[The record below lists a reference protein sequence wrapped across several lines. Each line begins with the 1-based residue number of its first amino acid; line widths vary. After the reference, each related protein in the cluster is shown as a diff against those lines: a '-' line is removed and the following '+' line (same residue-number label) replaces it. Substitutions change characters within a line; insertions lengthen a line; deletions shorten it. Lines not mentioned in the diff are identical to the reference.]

1 MKTAVKLWLFS
12 TVGGRQVMTEVDRYI
27 QAGTRENTRRSYQ
40 SAVEHF
46 EVTWGGFLPATS
58 DSIVR
63 YLVDHADKLSINTLK
78 QRLAALAQWHS
89 SQGFPDPTK
98 TPVVRQVLK
107 GIRTL
112 HPAQEKQAA
121 PLQLNHLEQAIAWLD
136 KEAARA
142 TAQANLGRL
151 LRCRR
156 DAALILIG
164 FWRGFRSD
172 ELCRLQIEQIQAKA
186 GSGMEL
192 YLSHSKGDRQHLGT
206 TYQTPAL
213 KRLCPVQAYL
223 DWISVAGIARGPV
236 FRRIDRWGYLG
247 ENGFHPNSI
256 IALLRQILRGAG
268 VPAELYTSHS
278 LRRGFATW
286 ATANGWDIKSLM
298 TYVGWKD
305 IKSAMR
311 YIDPAISFGGLAAKQ
326 TLEPSA
332 NTLTQLTTTQQS

>member
-58 DSIVR
+58 DSILR

-164 FWRGFRSD
+164 FWRG
-172 ELCRLQIEQIQAKA
+172 
-186 GSGMEL
+186 
-192 YLSHSKGDRQHLGT
+192 
-206 TYQTPAL
+206 
-213 KRLCPVQAYL
+213 
-223 DWISVAGIARGPV
+223 
-236 FRRIDRWGYLG
+236 
-247 ENGFHPNSI
+247 
-256 IALLRQILRGAG
+256 
-268 VPAELYTSHS
+268 
-278 LRRGFATW
+278 
-286 ATANGWDIKSLM
+286 
-298 TYVGWKD
+298 
-305 IKSAMR
+305 
-311 YIDPAISFGGLAAKQ
+311 
-326 TLEPSA
+326 
-332 NTLTQLTTTQQS
+332 